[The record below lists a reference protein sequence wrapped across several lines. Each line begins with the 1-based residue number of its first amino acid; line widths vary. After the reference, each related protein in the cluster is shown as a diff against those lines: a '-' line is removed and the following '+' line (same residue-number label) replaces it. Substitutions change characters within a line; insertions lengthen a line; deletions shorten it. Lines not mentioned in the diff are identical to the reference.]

1 MYFCIHCHIAILQ
14 MKIGFVTFFVSVFAG
29 TVPEFLGGFEVK
41 EMYVYLIP
49 AIIALVYFLA
59 GLVYYLVNIEKAFSK
74 LTK

>member
-1 MYFCIHCHIAILQ
+1 MSSVSFSALNA
-14 MKIGFVTFFVSVFAG
+14 TLLTRFFVSVFAG
-29 TVPEFLGGFEVK
+29 TAPEFLGGFDVK

-49 AIIALVYFLA
+49 SVIALIYFIA